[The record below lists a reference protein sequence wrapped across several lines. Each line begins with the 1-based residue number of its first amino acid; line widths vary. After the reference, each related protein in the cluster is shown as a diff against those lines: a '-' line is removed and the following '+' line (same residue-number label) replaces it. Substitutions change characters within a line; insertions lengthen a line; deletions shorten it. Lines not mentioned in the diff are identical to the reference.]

1 MEKMH
6 QAQDL
11 FAAPI
16 TYVEPT
22 IMTAQ
27 RSILIRPVAV
37 STQTAEI
44 QHIGQDLIAV
54 CDQNREE
61 CRVAL
66 AGRITIDSSP
76 DLRMF
81 LLEKLGAL
89 RCPVFAV
96 DFGEVTY
103 VDTSGLAV
111 LVELLKVARQSAK
124 RLQLWRLREGPRYLL
139 EATRLIHLFEEVNPD
154 VIREKS

>member
-1 MEKMH
+1 
-6 QAQDL
+6 
-11 FAAPI
+11 
-16 TYVEPT
+16 
-22 IMTAQ
+22 
-27 RSILIRPVAV
+27 
-37 STQTAEI
+37 
-44 QHIGQDLIAV
+44 
-54 CDQNREE
+54 
-61 CRVAL
+61 
-66 AGRITIDSSP
+66 
-76 DLRMF
+76 MF
-81 LLEKLGAL
+81 LLEKLGSL